1 MRKVQFYGAVSID
14 GCLATKD
21 NRLDWLFKT
30 AGANDAP
37 TEAFMQQVDT
47 AIMGRHTY
55 EYTMEQTT
63 DQLINPYNPATHNI
77 VMTSHPHTGDERTQF
92 TNTPVTKIVEDLRRT
107 AGKNIWI
114 VGGAGVLMPLL
125 AADLVD
131 ELYIQIAPVILGD
144 GIPLFKAIDQQQRF
158 ELVDTNRYGQ
168 LAEVHYQRLTTK

>member
-1 MRKVQFYGAVSID
+1 MRKVQFYGAISID

-77 VMTSHPHTGDERTQF
+77 VMTSHP
-92 TNTPVTKIVEDLRRT
+92 TPAMNAHSSPTRPSRKSSKTCAVPLAKIFGLW
-107 AGKNIWI
+107 A
-114 VGGAGVLMPLL
+114 VL
-125 AADLVD
+125 AS
-131 ELYIQIAPVILGD
+131 
-144 GIPLFKAIDQQQRF
+144 
-158 ELVDTNRYGQ
+158 
-168 LAEVHYQRLTTK
+168 

>member
-1 MRKVQFYGAVSID
+1 MRKVQFYGAISID

-63 DQLINPYNPATHNI
+63 DQLINPYNPAT
-77 VMTSHPHTGDERTQF
+77 
-92 TNTPVTKIVEDLRRT
+92 
-107 AGKNIWI
+107 
-114 VGGAGVLMPLL
+114 
-125 AADLVD
+125 
-131 ELYIQIAPVILGD
+131 
-144 GIPLFKAIDQQQRF
+144 
-158 ELVDTNRYGQ
+158 
-168 LAEVHYQRLTTK
+168 